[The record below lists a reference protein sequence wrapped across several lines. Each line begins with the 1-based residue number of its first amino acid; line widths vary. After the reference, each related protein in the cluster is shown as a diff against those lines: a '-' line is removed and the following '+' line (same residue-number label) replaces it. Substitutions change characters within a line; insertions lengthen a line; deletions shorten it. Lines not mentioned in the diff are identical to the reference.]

1 MKSIFIPGLLCMFGI
16 FGCSSDSLEDLK
28 MLGNNNFSAETWKN
42 SSQEERGTMVFSFLQ
57 QHDVTSMKVE
67 DVQSLLGESTAYYE
81 YDEFPAYLVGSK
93 EIESEYGR
101 GYLLAFPFDRE
112 TGIVRQYVILP
123 KPKK

>member
-1 MKSIFIPGLLCMFGI
+1 MFGL

-28 MLGNNNFSAETWKN
+28 ILGTNNFSTEAWLN
-42 SSQEERGTMVFSFLQ
+42 ASQEERGTMVFSLLQ
-57 QHDVTSMKVE
+57 KHNVTNMKVE
-67 DVQSLLGESTAYYE
+67 EVQSLLGESTAYYE

-101 GYLLAFPFDRE
+101 GYMLAFPFDRK
-112 TGIVRQYVILP
+112 TGIVSQYVFLP